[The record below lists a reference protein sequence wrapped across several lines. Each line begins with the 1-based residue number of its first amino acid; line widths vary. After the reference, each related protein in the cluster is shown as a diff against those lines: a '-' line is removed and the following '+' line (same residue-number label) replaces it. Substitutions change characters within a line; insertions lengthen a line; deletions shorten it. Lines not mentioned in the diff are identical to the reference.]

1 MDVFEEFTP
10 TCEAADC
17 GRALDADRPALVFR
31 EEAGEQR
38 GATRLG
44 PFERANGP
52 RERRA
57 YECTCGAVTVTVV
70 AQAREGL

>member
-1 MDVFEEFTP
+1 VFEEFTP

-38 GATRLG
+38 GAIVTDS
-44 PFERANGP
+44 
-52 RERRA
+52 
-57 YECTCGAVTVTVV
+57 TGAVF
-70 AQAREGL
+70 QH